1 MAYKLLDM
9 AQPRWRRLDGAF
21 LLPLVRAGIV
31 FVDGVQQEGKVTKPR
46 ARAA

>member
-1 MAYKLLDM
+1 MAR
-9 AQPRWRRLDGAF
+9 ARWRRLDGAD
-21 LLPLVRAGIV
+21 LLPLVHAGIV